1 MQRGLL
7 LPNDDHLQLCRKM
20 SHTGVRRDQIVGNDV
35 AELSDLCGE
44 RVFVL
49 LGCGAS

>member
-7 LPNDDHLQLCRKM
+7 PPNDDLCRKT